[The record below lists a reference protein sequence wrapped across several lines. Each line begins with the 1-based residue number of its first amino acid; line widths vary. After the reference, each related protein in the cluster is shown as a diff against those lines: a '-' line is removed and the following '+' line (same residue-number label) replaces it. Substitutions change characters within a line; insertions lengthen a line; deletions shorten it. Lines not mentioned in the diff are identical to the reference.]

1 MLSVNEIIS
10 ALNGVIDP
18 NTHKKLEVTDENSQL
33 QLNDKQLDLGLTLG
47 YPLSDREGAFRTR
60 IQEALN
66 PLGVEVASLQFGLDI
81 KKHAVQGELRPLE
94 NIKNIIAVA
103 SGKGGVGKSTTS
115 VNLALA
121 LQQQGA
127 KVGMLDAD
135 IYGPSVPIM
144 LGVNEKPRSLDGK
157 MMQPLVG
164 HQIEA
169 NSLGFLLDD
178 DAPAIWRGPMATQA
192 LTQLIQQTAWSD
204 LDYLVV
210 DMPPGTGD
218 IALTMAQRVPL
229 VGAVVVTTPQDL
241 ALIDARKGLR
251 MFQEVDVPVLGIV
264 ENMSVH
270 VCSQCGHA
278 EPIFGEGGGRGMAEQ
293 YGVPWLGSLPLAMSI
308 REQTDSGLPTVL
320 AAPDSPEA
328 QLYHDIATRLAARVS
343 LLPEDT
349 SWKRPKVVP
358 RPL

>member
-1 MLSVNEIIS
+1 
-10 ALNGVIDP
+10 
-18 NTHKKLEVTDENSQL
+18 
-33 QLNDKQLDLGLTLG
+33 TLG

-94 NIKNIIAVA
+94 NVKNIIAVA

-144 LGVNEKPRSLDGK
+144 LGVNAKPRSLDGK

-169 NSLGFLLDD
+169 NALGLL
-178 DAPAIWRGPMATQA
+178 
-192 LTQLIQQTAWSD
+192 L
-204 LDYLVV
+204 
-210 DMPPGTGD
+210 
-218 IALTMAQRVPL
+218 
-229 VGAVVVTTPQDL
+229 
-241 ALIDARKGLR
+241 
-251 MFQEVDVPVLGIV
+251 
-264 ENMSVH
+264 
-270 VCSQCGHA
+270 
-278 EPIFGEGGGRGMAEQ
+278 
-293 YGVPWLGSLPLAMSI
+293 
-308 REQTDSGLPTVL
+308 
-320 AAPDSPEA
+320 
-328 QLYHDIATRLAARVS
+328 
-343 LLPEDT
+343 
-349 SWKRPKVVP
+349 
-358 RPL
+358 